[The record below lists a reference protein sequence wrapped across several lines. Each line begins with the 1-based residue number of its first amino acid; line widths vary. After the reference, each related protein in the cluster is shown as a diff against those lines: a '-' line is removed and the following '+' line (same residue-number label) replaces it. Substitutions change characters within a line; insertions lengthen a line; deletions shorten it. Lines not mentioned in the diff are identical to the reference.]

1 MFIDKSIT
9 WESIGG
15 LHSHIEAL
23 KEMIL
28 LPLLYPEV
36 FVKFNITPPKG
47 VLFFGP
53 PGCGKTLM
61 ARALANTCSNAGQP
75 VAFYMRKGADVLS
88 KWVGEAEKQLKL
100 LFEEARKTQPSI
112 IFFDEIDGLAPTRS
126 SKNDQHTGSIV
137 STLLALMDGLDS
149 RGNVIVIGATN
160 RIDAIDPA
168 LRRPGRFDRELTF
181 KLPSKSDREEI
192 FNIHTKEWIPSVT
205 KELKE
210 YIAEKTVGYCGAD
223 MKALCTEAALFSL
236 KRSYPQIYKSQ
247 DKLLIDID
255 QVKVSKDD
263 FMKAMKRIVP
273 AAHRNS
279 VVHGRPMPMHIN
291 SLLDEEL
298 QKVSKLFKKDVENG
312 INLYKPWLLVHGTGN
327 MGQNYISRAL
337 LYDMEQ
343 LPTFSIGLPTLL
355 SSSFGREEAL
365 IQNFAE
371 ARKNVPSIVWIPD
384 IHVWWDKSTELM
396 KSSLITLMNDIPSTL
411 QVFILAS
418 SEIDFISLPE
428 EIRYL
433 FKDSNY
439 KVGYTNEKQR
449 NEMFK
454 QIEEDIKKK
463 PEIEIPM
470 TLLPILPKVQI
481 KPVLKIS
488 EDKIREED
496 AYLRDLRIRLREL
509 IIKVLG
515 NKKFEIFVKPNE
527 KNPDPNPDLLWVHQ
541 ILENLNEKKYQTTD
555 Q

>member
-1 MFIDKSIT
+1 MYVDQSIT

-15 LHSHIEAL
+15 LHSHIESL

-28 LPLLYPEV
+28 LPLLYPEI
-36 FVKFNITPPKG
+36 FTKFNISPPKG

-61 ARALANTCSNAGQP
+61 ARALANTCSKVGQP

-100 LFEEARKTQPSI
+100 LFEEARKNQPSI

-192 FNIHTKEWIPSVT
+192 FDIHTKDWDPKVSSEVREFIC
-205 KELKE
+205 
-210 YIAEKTVGYCGAD
+210 EKSVGYCGAD
-223 MKALCTEAALFSL
+223 IKALCTEAALFAL
-236 KRSYPQIYKSQ
+236 KRSFPQIYKSQ
-247 DKLLIDID
+247 DKLLIDIEK
-255 QVKVSKDD
+255 VKISKDD
-263 FMKAMKRIVP
+263 FIKAMGRIVP

-279 VVHGRPMPMHIN
+279 VVHGRPMPMHL
-291 SLLDEEL
+291 SHLLSKEL
-298 QKVSKLFKKDVENG
+298 TNISKLFNKDFSTS
-312 INLYKPWLLVHGTGN
+312 LFHPWLLVHGKGN

-343 LPTFSIGLPTLL
+343 FPTFSIGLPTLL

-365 IQNFAE
+365 IQYFAE
-371 ARKNVPSIVWIPD
+371 ARKSVPSIIWIPD
-384 IHVWWDKSTELM
+384 IHVWWEKSTELM
-396 KSSLITLMNDIPSTL
+396 KSSLITMMNDIPSTL

-418 SEIDFISLPE
+418 SEVEVDELPE
-428 EIRYL
+428 ELKDL
-433 FKDSNY
+433 FQDKNY
-439 KVGYTNEKQR
+439 QVKCPLEEQR
-449 NEMFK
+449 KEMFK
-454 QIEEDIKKK
+454 YLLEDVQKQ
-463 PEIEIPM
+463 PEIHLPVE
-470 TLLPILPKVQI
+470 LLPELPLAPF
-481 KPVLKIS
+481 KPVFQIS
-488 EDKIREED
+488 EEKLKEEESF
-496 AYLRDLRIRLREL
+496 LRDSRIRMRDL
-509 IIKVLG
+509 ILKVLG
-515 NKKFEIFVKPNE
+515 NRRYEIFVKPHD
-527 KNPDPNPDLLWVHQ
+527 KNPNPNPNLIFVHN
-541 ILENLNEKKYQTTD
+541 ILENINDKKYTSVEQ
-555 Q
+555 